1 MILCKFQRWEF
12 ITEKLW
18 SKFPLLA
25 DKVEEAADYNKDYG
39 KYDIYIISRISQFTS
54 VYLISILISTEC

>member
-25 DKVEEAADYNKDYG
+25 DKIEEEADYTIKITVNTT
-39 KYDIYIISRISQFTS
+39 FT
-54 VYLISILISTEC
+54 